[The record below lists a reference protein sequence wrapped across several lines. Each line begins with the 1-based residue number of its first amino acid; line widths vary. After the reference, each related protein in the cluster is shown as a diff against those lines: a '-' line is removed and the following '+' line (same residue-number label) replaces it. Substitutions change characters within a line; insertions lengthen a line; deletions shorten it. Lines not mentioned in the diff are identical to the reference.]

1 MCFLC
6 SKIKNIR
13 KEEKMI
19 CIRNILICF
28 PIKISKKIEDFFLSE
43 NINLNLLE
51 EIRIRI
57 NRPILLKIGYEERK
71 IEHIITS
78 DEILETL
85 QHICDNSIYSY
96 QSQICN
102 RIYNNARRTS
112 CWNNRKCNNKRRKS

>member
-1 MCFLC
+1 
-6 SKIKNIR
+6 
-13 KEEKMI
+13 MI

-102 RIYNNARRTS
+102 RIYNNARRAS
-112 CWNNRKCNNKRRKS
+112 CWNNRECNNKRRKS